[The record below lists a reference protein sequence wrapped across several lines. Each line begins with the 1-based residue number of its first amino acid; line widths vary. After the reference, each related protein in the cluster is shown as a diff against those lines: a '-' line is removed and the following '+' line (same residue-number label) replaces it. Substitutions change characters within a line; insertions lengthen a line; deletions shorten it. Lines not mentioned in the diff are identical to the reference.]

1 MSIFKNLFNKNKN
14 TKNNSKEEKIM
25 KIAVVATGNVAKK
38 VIVEAQER
46 NIEVV
51 AFGRREND
59 TAATEYVQKDLFDI
73 TKEDL
78 AGFDAVVDAA
88 GGWTAETV
96 GIIPAA
102 AKHLAGL
109 VEGTDTRLVVVGG
122 AGSLF
127 VNPERTLTLAE
138 GPEFPESWLPIANAH
153 SEALQFLRDTKDV
166 KWTYISPAADF
177 QAEGERSGEYTLAGE
192 DFTLNSKGES
202 TISYAD
208 YAIALV
214 DEIVSGN
221 HIQERISVV
230 SK

>member
-1 MSIFKNLFNKNKN
+1 
-14 TKNNSKEEKIM
+14 M
-25 KIAVVATGNVAKK
+25 KLAVVAANGKVANK
-38 VIVEAQER
+38 VIAEAVER
-46 NIEVV
+46 GIEVT
-51 AFGRREND
+51 AFGRGDNNTK
-59 TAATEYVQKDLFDI
+59 TANYVKKDLFDI

-96 GIIPAA
+96 GVIPAA

-109 VEGTDTRLVVVGG
+109 VEGTETRFVVVGG

-127 VNPERTLTLAE
+127 VNPERTITVDMGE
-138 GPEFPESWLPIANAH
+138 SFPESWLPISHAH
-153 SEALQFLRDTKDV
+153 GEALQFLRDSKEL

-177 QAEGERSGEYTLAGE
+177 QADGARTGEYTLAGE

-202 TISYAD
+202 TLSYAD

-221 HIQERISVV
+221 HIKERISVV

>member
-1 MSIFKNLFNKNKN
+1 
-14 TKNNSKEEKIM
+14 M
-25 KIAVVATGNVAKK
+25 KLAVIAANGRVANK
-38 VIVEAQER
+38 VIAEAVGR
-46 NIEVV
+46 GIEVT
-51 AFGRREND
+51 AFGKGENN
-59 TAATEYVQKDLFDI
+59 TAATTYVQKDLFDI
-73 TKEDL
+73 TEEDL
-78 AGFDAVVDAA
+78 TGFDAVVDAA

-96 GIIPAA
+96 GVIPAA

-109 VEGTDTRLVVVGG
+109 VAGTETRFVVVGG

-127 VNPERTLTLAE
+127 VNPEHTITVDMGE
-138 GPEFPESWLPIANAH
+138 SFPADWLPIAHAH
-153 SEALQFLRDTKDV
+153 GEALQFLRDSEDL

-192 DFTLNSKGES
+192 EFTLNSKGES
-202 TISYAD
+202 TLSYAD

-221 HIQERISVV
+221 HIKERISVV